1 MALWLPDP
9 QWAPAFYT
17 RPLDITNDSDGE
29 IISDFAELL
38 LNVSKGFKA
47 GEPLNFTAWQRW
59 LLQTLFERRADGRL
73 RYRKAV
79 VGLPRKNGKSLL
91 GTTVALYHL
100 LYGPKGAE
108 VYSAA
113 GSRQQASIV
122 FAEARQQVINSPTL
136 SRVIKVYRDSLWHAK
151 RGSVYRA
158 LSAEAMQAHGLN
170 PSLVVADELHGWP
183 SNPNNHRGDELWAA
197 LESGSGARPESL
209 LLGISTAGGH
219 KDTLLGRLYEYGMSV
234 ASGEVVDP
242 SFGAIWWEAPG
253 SADPSS
259 PDTWRIANP
268 NLAEGLFDIEDFES
282 AYQLSTKT
290 GMHEFQRYRLNQWI
304 RLAGEEY
311 VPEIT
316 WRNSFRSAKTIQPGS
331 TVFAGFDG
339 SVSGDATGL
348 VIMDEHGTMDV
359 FRVWEPNP
367 RDPEWSVDREDV
379 NLAIDD
385 LFSQYDCKL
394 LYCDPSFFET
404 DVEEW
409 TRKYRKR
416 VDRIPPTTQRMVP
429 MGQQFLA
436 DLAAGEIGHRGDPR
450 MTRHVLNAVADERGS
465 FKKEKKGSPRKID
478 LLACAVLANGARN
491 FYTTKRRGVVNL

>member
-1 MALWLPDP
+1 VALWLPDP
-9 QWAPAFYT
+9 KWQPAFYT
-17 RPLDITNDSDGE
+17 RPLDMRNASDGE
-29 IISDFAELL
+29 DVADFAELL

-47 GEPLNFTAWQRW
+47 GAPLDFTAWQRW
-59 LLQTLFERRADGRL
+59 LVQTLFERRSDGRL

-91 GTTVALYHL
+91 GTAVALHHL
-100 LYGPKGAE
+100 LYGPHGAE

-122 FAEARQQVINSPTL
+122 FAEARQQVLNSPTL

-170 PSLVVADELHGWP
+170 PSLVIADEVHGWP

-219 KDTLLGRLYEYGMSV
+219 KDTLLGRLYEYGQQV
-234 ASGEVVDP
+234 ASGEVIDP
-242 SFGAIWWEAPG
+242 SFGAIWWEAPAG
-253 SADPSS
+253 ADPSAVE
-259 PDTWRIANP
+259 TWMSANP
-268 NLAEGLFDIEDFES
+268 NLAEGLFDVEDFES
-282 AYQLSTKT
+282 AYQLGLKT
-290 GMHEFQRYRLNQWI
+290 GIHEFQRYRLNQWV

-311 VPEIT
+311 VPELT
-316 WRNSFRSAKTIQPGS
+316 WRNAYRKAVIPQGE

-339 SVSGDATGL
+339 SVSGDATGI

-359 FRVWEPNP
+359 FRVWEPDP
-367 RDPEWSVDREDV
+367 RDPDWSVDRDDV
-379 NLAIDD
+379 NEAIAD
-385 LFSQYDCKL
+385 LFDTYDCKL

-409 TRKYRKR
+409 SRRYRKR
-416 VDRIPPTTQRMVP
+416 VERIPPTTQRMVP

-436 DLAAGEIGHRGDPR
+436 DLAAGEIGHRGDNV
-450 MTRHVLNAVADERGS
+450 MTRHVLNAVSDERGS

-478 LLACAVLANGARN
+478 LLACAVLANGARTH
-491 FYTTKRRGVVNL
+491 YMTKRRGVVNL